1 MNPEEA
7 PLPVSEPNS
16 NSTAWL
22 DSIASRA
29 NTTAKHAKDILVA
42 HGIHP
47 TPTQATPTRLQVHRL
62 TFTGTKTGTP
72 AVDGPIDFTWRTPD
86 SGLWAVLSD
95 ENLRGK
101 TTVLELI
108 KWLLRGHVSDTL
120 QKDVRSW
127 LHNVTLTFS
136 LDQAKY
142 TVDVTL
148 DNNQPTGHLT
158 HHQTETYEVT
168 LAAFASD
175 DEFETAMA
183 TLFKRRLELDTI
195 TTWNKSNE
203 AATHHDWPAFA
214 GALFIGTDYTSVL
227 GDRHIPGFS
236 QRNLLMYLGL
246 PWIPTIA
253 SAKTAENR
261 LQHQQSRR
269 HALRDHTTA
278 QRDNRRKALQQ
289 QLDDARAQLQQLPS
303 SDEARKARATA
314 GRELQ
319 EAQAALRTARE
330 QERTAHTATD
340 DASRA
345 VLEDQRELRAIEEQ
359 QEATQLLRHLAPTAC
374 PRCEQPLTTERQQAE
389 EETRRCFVCAE
400 PLTTTDDPHSSH
412 DRLRAQL
419 RASRAA
425 KKTAEANLK
434 KCQTAAGNLERE
446 ITQLEQTCETL
457 EAKQD
462 SFTTQHALT
471 LEIARLE
478 ARLQELHHLTS
489 TPDDTPDE
497 ENDDLAIVTAAL
509 EETDNRARDLRAQV
523 LEDVSTALVTLAQS
537 FGMDAII
544 KAKLTAGGQ
553 LKITKGGQEIY
564 YSKLTKGEQLRVKVA
579 AVLAMLT
586 VAQER
591 GVGRHPGLLLIDSPR
606 AQEVTEDDVSHLLS
620 GIQAATAKLPH
631 LQVLI
636 ASVASPA
643 LLKHIPH
650 ERRRYAQGDD
660 YLW

>member
-7 PLPVSEPNS
+7 PLPVSEPK
-16 NSTAWL
+16 STAWL

-29 NTTAKHAKDILVA
+29 NTTAEHAKDILVA

-47 TPTQATPTRLQVHRL
+47 TPNQATPTRLQVHRL
-62 TFTGTKTGTP
+62 TFVGTKTGTP

-127 LHNVTLTFS
+127 LHSVKLTFS

-142 TVDVTL
+142 NVDVTL

-158 HHQTETYEVT
+158 QQTETDEIT
-168 LAAFASD
+168 LATFASD

-183 TLFKRRLELDTI
+183 ALFKRCLELDTI

-203 AATHHDWPAFA
+203 AATHHDWPALA

-253 SAKTAENR
+253 SAKTAEKR
-261 LQHQQSRR
+261 LQNQQLRK
-269 HALRDHTTA
+269 HALRDHATA
-278 QRDNRRKALQQ
+278 QRDDRRKALQQ

-303 SDEARKARATA
+303 ADEARKARTTA

-345 VLEDQRELRAIEEQ
+345 ILEDQRELRAIEEQ

-389 EETRRCFVCAE
+389 EETHRCFVCAE
-400 PLTTTDDPHSSH
+400 PLTTTDDRHSSH

-419 RASRAA
+419 RASQAA
-425 KKTAEANLK
+425 KKAAEATLK
-434 KCQTAAGNLERE
+434 ERQTAADNLERE

-457 EAKQD
+457 EARQD
-462 SFTTQHALT
+462 SFTTQHALA

-489 TPDDTPDE
+489 TPDDIPE
-497 ENDDLAIVTAAL
+497 EKNDDLAIVIAAL
-509 EETDNRARDLRAQV
+509 EETDNRASDLRAQV
-523 LEDVSTALVTLAQS
+523 LDDVSAALVTLARS

-553 LKITKGGQEIY
+553 LKITKGGQETS

-606 AQEVTEDDVSHLLS
+606 AQEVTEDDLSHLLS

-643 LLKHIPH
+643 LLKHIPQ
-650 ERRRYAQGDD
+650 ERRRYARGDD